1 MRYISAQF
9 SALLAD
15 DLWIDNAR
23 HANDMARRLH
33 ATVADHRSFAIGAQ
47 PAVNSLFPTF
57 SPDVPSEAVE
67 ALRDWSFFYDW
78 DPHQR
83 QVRWMT
89 AWDTTLDDLE
99 GFRAGIDHFLG

>member
-9 SALLAD
+9 SALLSN

-33 ATVADHRSFAIGAQ
+33 DTVRGHDAFDVGSE
-47 PAVNSLFPTF
+47 PEVNSLFPAF
-57 SPDVPSEAVE
+57 SPAVATDHLE
-67 ALRDWSFFYDW
+67 ALREWSFFYDW
-78 DPHQR
+78 DPPQR

-89 AWDTTLDDLE
+89 AWDTTPDDISA
-99 GFRAGIDHFLG
+99 FRVGIDHFLP